1 MNFLYF
7 LILGDSL
14 NYKKLVCIGALWGA
28 LSFSIVAASQLN
40 IIKLPYLEPQI
51 LVGLPV
57 LPGILGFIIMLILF
71 QQRIELH
78 NESIYWFLFSVFS
91 VVIGIVFVVAI
102 GGIWQ
107 LLNRLRR

>member
-1 MNFLYF
+1 MK
-7 LILGDSL
+7 
-14 NYKKLVCIGALWGA
+14 YKRLVCIGALWGV

-57 LPGILGFIIMLILF
+57 LPGVLGFIIMLILF

-78 NESIYWFLFSVFS
+78 NESIYWFFFAVFS
-91 VVIGIVFVVAI
+91 VIIGIVVVAAI
-102 GGIWQ
+102 DGIWQ
-107 LLNRLRR
+107 LFNRIRK

>member
-7 LILGDSL
+7 LISGDSL
-14 NYKKLVCIGALWGA
+14 DYKKLVCIGALWGV
-28 LSFSIVAASQLN
+28 LSFSIVAANQLN
-40 IIKLPYLEPQI
+40 IFKLPYIEPPM

-78 NESIYWFLFSVFS
+78 NESIYWFLFAVFS
-91 VVIGIVFVVAI
+91 VIIGIVVVVATD
-102 GGIWQ
+102 GIWQ
-107 LLNRLRR
+107 LFNKIRK